1 MLTVHHL
8 RQSQS
13 DRIIWL
19 CEELGVSYELK
30 SYTREPSMAAPPDF
44 KSLSPFGTAP
54 VITDG
59 PLVLGESAAIVEY
72 ICVRHAGGRLIIGPD
87 DPAYADYLFWFHFAN
102 GSLVPA
108 MMVDFVTEAA
118 GAPALQGS
126 GPSRSERAL
135 AMCESRLAK
144 APYFAGDTFTAAD
157 IMMCLPWSYARQN
170 LAGFPNV
177 RGYVARIAARPAWQ
191 RTEALH

>member
-19 CEELGVSYELK
+19 CEELGIPYELK
-30 SYTREPSMAAPPDF
+30 TYVREPSMAAPPDF
-44 KSLSPFGTAP
+44 KALSPFGTAP
-54 VITDG
+54 VITDEG
-59 PLVLGESAAIVEY
+59 LVLGESAAIVEY
-72 ICVRHAGGRLIIGPD
+72 VCMRHGGGRLVVGPD
-87 DPAYADYLFWFHFAN
+87 DPTYADYLFWFHFAN

-108 MMVDFVTEAA
+108 MMVDFVTAA
-118 GAPALQGS
+118 SGAPALGT

-135 AMCESRLAK
+135 AMCESRLGE
-144 APYFAGDTFTAAD
+144 APYFAGESFSAAD
-157 IMMCLPWSYARQN
+157 IMMCLPWSYARQD

-177 RGYVARIAARPAWQ
+177 SDYITRIAARPAWQ
-191 RTEALH
+191 RTVALH